1 MTLKYAIAPRLLFV
15 TCCSA
20 SKLAIGSD
28 KMVDERD
35 ERERN
40 GIFLKFQNLIY
51 WSLA

>member
-28 KMVDERD
+28 KMVDER
-35 ERERN
+35 ERN